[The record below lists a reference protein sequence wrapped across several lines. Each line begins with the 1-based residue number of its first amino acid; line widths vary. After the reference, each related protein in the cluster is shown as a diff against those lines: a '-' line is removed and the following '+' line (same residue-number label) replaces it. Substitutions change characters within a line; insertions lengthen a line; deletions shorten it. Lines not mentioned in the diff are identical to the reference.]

1 MNAGMNKAF
10 VLLPTAASRRGG
22 LCGVANFLY
31 FFVVL
36 IATAK
41 GIANGMGSTR
51 AMG

>member
-1 MNAGMNKAF
+1 MMRR
-10 VLLPTAASRRGG
+10 LCCYQRQLRAASS
-22 LCGVANFLY
+22 LCSVANFLY

-36 IATAK
+36 ITTAR